1 MKNNGTVF
9 ALITACISGL
19 SIYVNTLFVSQTD
32 PLIFTVLR
40 NALIALFVS
49 VVLIGSGQTKTLR
62 GLNKKQW
69 LQLVLIGVIGGG
81 IPFALFFSG
90 LAATGAVNG
99 NILQKTLFLWVA
111 LLAVPLLKERISKL
125 QMIGYLTLFSG
136 LFVFG
141 GTYTIVFSAGSY
153 MILGATMLWAVEMIA
168 VKRVIANI
176 PPLVIAW
183 ARMVF
188 GLPFLLGAV
197 ILTGKTV
204 PVPALAA
211 SLVPAGVSSVLLLC
225 YMGTWYTAL
234 SKAPATLVSS
244 VLVFAPVITALAGIA
259 GSHTIITDQQSI
271 QMGLLTLGSFVMI
284 LDAVRPKRQIIAV

>member
-1 MKNNGTVF
+1 MKNNGITY
-9 ALITACISGL
+9 ALLTACISGA

-32 PLIFTVLR
+32 PLVFAVLR
-40 NALIALFVS
+40 NTLIALLVS
-49 VVLIGSGQTKTLR
+49 AALVGFGKPETLCAIS
-62 GLNKKQW
+62 KKQW
-69 LQLVLIGVIGGG
+69 LQLALIGAVGGG

-125 QMIGYLTLFSG
+125 QILGYLLLFSG

-141 GTYTIVFSAGSY
+141 GTYTVVFSAGSY
-153 MILGATMLWAVEMIA
+153 MILGATMLWAVEVIV
-168 VKRVIANI
+168 VKRII
-176 PPLVIAW
+176 TSISPLVVAW

-188 GLPFLLGAV
+188 GLPFLLAAV

-204 PVPALAA
+204 SVPALASA
-211 SLVPAGVSSVLLLC
+211 LVPAGISSVLLLC

-244 VLVFAPVITALAGIA
+244 LLMFAPVVTVLL
-259 GSHTIITDQQSI
+259 GSMTGKPFTQHQAVQT
-271 QMGLLTLGSFVMI
+271 GLLALGALVMI
-284 LDAVRPKRQIIAV
+284 LDTRHRKYLARRV